1 MSTVAPSDAASQ
13 AAPSSQAATGPRTP
27 SGKAVASRN
36 ATTHGLFAR
45 DVVLPSLGEDP
56 DGYRQVANELITQLR
71 PQNLLER
78 HYVEK
83 IAAASWRL
91 RRLHRWQA
99 QLFEDDTLTEDARL
113 DRLDKVLR
121 HETHLHRQI
130 DTAVKMLNK
139 DVPQLYAR
147 RVRDQ
152 VLLDMMLSERECRE
166 SSRDETE
173 VDLETRGRLRRI
185 HKATEAAMWTL
196 SGAPLDTEPS
206 HDAGNCQN
214 ELPEPVVAPLAAP
227 SLSSPFPPGE
237 GSALAPGV
245 GSTTPSSH
253 TDEDEAVEGEWEE
266 GRWEEEETEEVG
278 QNCQNEPGPWAEDDR
293 RAFRASFPRSLPGS
307 NSGCRARA
315 TG

>member
-1 MSTVAPSDAASQ
+1 MSTNAMSTNAMSTNA
-13 AAPSSQAATGPRTP
+13 SSQAAAGPRTTA
-27 SGKAVASRN
+27 GKAVASRN

-45 DVVLPSLGEDP
+45 DIVLPSLGEDP
-56 DGYRQVANELITQLR
+56 EGYRQVAEELIQQLR
-71 PQNLLER
+71 PGNLLER

-99 QLFEDDTLTEDARL
+99 QLFEDDTLTEDERL
-113 DRLDKVLR
+113 DKLDKVLR

-166 SSRDETE
+166 SARDETE
-173 VDLETRGRLRRI
+173 VDLETRGRLHRI
-185 HKATEAAMWTL
+185 RKATEGAVGAL
-196 SGAPLDTEPS
+196 SHAPLDTQEAAEG
-206 HDAGNCQN
+206 AGNCQN
-214 ELPEPVVAPLAAP
+214 EPVGAPLAAP
-227 SLSSPFPPGE
+227 SHAPAPSP
-237 GSALAPGV
+237 LAPPPSTVV
-245 GSTTPSSH
+245 GAGGPPSSD
-253 TDEDEAVEGEWEE
+253 TD
-266 GRWEEEETEEVG
+266 EEETDEEWEAANG
-278 QNCQNEPGPWAEDDR
+278 QKRQNEPGPWIDDDR
-293 RAFRASFPRSLPGS
+293 RAFLASFPSAAASDSRQ
-307 NSGCRARA
+307 GCRARA